1 MNHIVERKGMMTMTD
16 WRESL
21 HVWGPAWAAVRD
33 RQASADAGQV
43 TIAGE
48 PAEVLLAWPSPEADA
63 VGVAPGSVLHLATS
77 DPVDARAFAASRG
90 WIETGVLELLTAQ
103 TDDLD
108 LVPQLPPDAF
118 IAEAPME
125 NYDAVEV
132 ALFDRPVAS
141 GRVRLEEDLAV
152 LAGLS
157 VDEGHDELVATFEQ
171 AMVAEL
177 GEEAFLHGADTLLLV
192 ADAAQGAR
200 FTAVDGWTKAAEILT
215 FTG

>member
-1 MNHIVERKGMMTMTD
+1 MTD

-21 HVWGPAWAAVRD
+21 HVWGSAWATVRD
-33 RQASADAGQV
+33 LPATADDGQV
-43 TIAGE
+43 TIAGD
-48 PAEVLLAWPSPEADA
+48 PAEVLLAWPGPDADA
-63 VGVAPGSVLHLATS
+63 PAPATGAVVHLVTA
-77 DPVDARAFAASRG
+77 DPAGARAFAASYG
-90 WIETGVLELLTAQ
+90 LTETAALVLLTAQ

-108 LVPQLPPDAF
+108 LVPKLPADAF

-141 GRVRLEEDLAV
+141 GRIRLEDGLAV

-157 VDEGHDELVATFEQ
+157 VDDGHDELLGTFEH

-177 GEEAFLHGADTLLLV
+177 GEEAFLHGADTLFLV
-192 ADAAQGAR
+192 ADTAQGAR
-200 FTAVDGWTKAAEILT
+200 FAAVEGWTKAADILS
-215 FTG
+215 FTR